1 MPLYTPTGH
10 KTAYLSCIKRMEKRA
25 ELFCSALLCSALL
38 CSALLCSAQMI
49 VLLPHSLSTPFLFH
63 TPFFILILLFVLLCV
78 NIFLKDFFVK
88 EKSQFIT
95 DYVNCIFI
103 TINV

>member
-10 KTAYLSCIKRMEKRA
+10 KTAYLSCIKRMGKRA